1 MLVKQIANA
10 LDLIEYFG
18 RTKQPKSMSEI
29 AQAFNWPRSSTFNIV
44 ETLVERGYLFEPSRR
59 GEFYPTMSLAA
70 LASEIGAAS
79 PLPAGTHDVLRDL
92 TAKTG
97 ETICITGPVG
107 VNVVMLDVSEP
118 NTEIRYSTSVGV
130 RLRVELSAAGY
141 ATLAQYPAGER
152 DALLRKIDYTPLPD
166 TPVMDAG
173 RVLAALD
180 AGRGRGWYEIH
191 TLSDPGVMGLAV
203 PLPMNGRRLA
213 LALGGPRPRVEPK
226 ATTCGKALQEGAARL
241 IKMAA

>member
-18 RTKQPKSMSEI
+18 RTKRPMSMSEI

-70 LASEIGAAS
+70 LSSEIGAAS
-79 PLPAGTHDVLRDL
+79 PLPAGTHEVLREL
-92 TAKTG
+92 TTKTG

-118 NTEIRYSTSVGV
+118 NTEIRYSTAIGA
-130 RLRVELSAAGY
+130 RLKVELSAAGF
-141 ATLAQYPAGER
+141 ATLAQYPVAER
-152 DALLRKIDYTPLPD
+152 DALLRKIDYAPLPD
-166 TPVMDAG
+166 TPFMDPDKVIAEI
-173 RVLAALD
+173 D
-180 AGRGRGWYEIH
+180 AGRGRGWFEIH
-191 TLSDPGVMGLAV
+191 TLSEPGVMGLAV

-213 LALGGPRPRVEPK
+213 LALGGPRPRVQPK
-226 ATTCGKALQEGAARL
+226 VKTCGKALQDGAARL